1 MTRRRA
7 ASATAAHTPPGL
19 ATHAAA
25 QRNTLCGRAK
35 NGGPTRARTW
45 DRPVMSRWLYQLSYR
60 SSRVDRRVISILHG
74 TRCQCQTPPRPRR
87 TTPAPRRRKTDGWQR
102 AGNLQ
107 GEEGNPFEKG
117 FSPFPPHPPFPFP
130 KRFSVKKTGALPV
143 PRRKAPHPDGTA
155 VFLRTR
161 TAARREC
168 RICTGRRGGFPGT
181 AQDGSVSGRDGGRD
195 RQSVPQGKRFRKV
208 EGGAGG
214 VGKPS

>member
-1 MTRRRA
+1 MPDA
-7 ASATAAHTPPGL
+7 
-19 ATHAAA
+19 
-25 QRNTLCGRAK
+25 
-35 NGGPTRARTW
+35 
-45 DRPVMSRWLYQLSYR
+45 
-60 SSRVDRRVISILHG
+60 
-74 TRCQCQTPPRPRR
+74 PRPRR

-155 VFLRTR
+155 VFLRMR

-208 EGGAGG
+208 EGARGEAESPFDEKGCRLPPHRQYPGIQTPGG
-214 VGKPS
+214 WGVVSRSRP